1 MALKNA
7 GRTPIACSNCAKTKT
22 KCDKKFPCSRCAA
35 RKLPCN
41 IRNPRR
47 PHKAVPVAPANG
59 QPSALAD
66 QSSSGSSHSD
76 NSSTSVSPPTNVG
89 VSPPILNNIMPR
101 EGDTNSLPGQSPP
114 RDLPSA
120 MQAGS
125 PPIQGDFAQMT
136 PLSGFT
142 DFREISDRGG
152 QQYMMDW
159 NSLAGL
165 PLGYD
170 SGRSDMLS
178 PPSAEPNGL
187 VVGDVCGTS
196 SFIQSIEALSSS
208 PMQTR
213 GEPAFTNSDLG
224 SPLIYPG
231 HAMGSVAMDSMSV
244 VQEIEVIITAQ
255 EGWPAFR
262 CNPPAPSSTCPRTAK
277 FHLERLEHI
286 LSSHEAW
293 DTWDAALGDANF
305 VNNDGISVA
314 QFAPS
319 TRDKVLAITQSFLH
333 KALEIHR
340 VDHGSPG
347 NYGSPGSSNSRFI
360 ILPPPNVLEDFLR
373 AYVNTF
379 EHYYTLVPAG
389 ELNANE
395 LMMQLGNDKA
405 ASLLIL
411 LMIAQGAMVIPNT
424 QSRYLTGGLAEACR
438 ISLFDLIEKDI
449 LLSADP
455 TVLRCALLFTIQA
468 GWSGDKW
475 HMDIA
480 MGQRGM
486 YIAVSI
492 SCSLTSGEKVG

>member
-1 MALKNA
+1 M
-7 GRTPIACSNCAKTKT
+7 I
-22 KCDKKFPCSRCAA
+22 D
-35 RKLPCN
+35 
-41 IRNPRR
+41 
-47 PHKAVPVAPANG
+47 
-59 QPSALAD
+59 
-66 QSSSGSSHSD
+66 
-76 NSSTSVSPPTNVG
+76 G
-89 VSPPILNNIMPR
+89 VIMSR
-101 EGDTNSLPGQSPP
+101 EGGANSISGQSPP
-114 RDLPSA
+114 KDLPSA

-136 PLSGFT
+136 PLSGYT
-142 DFREISDRGG
+142 DFREISDRGE

-159 NSLAGL
+159 NALAGL
-165 PLGYD
+165 PIGYD
-170 SGRSDMLS
+170 NSGRSDLLS
-178 PPSAEPNGL
+178 PPGAESSGL
-187 VVGDVCGTS
+187 VNGDVCGTS
-196 SFIQSIEALSSS
+196 SFIQSIEALSP

-213 GEPAFTNSDLG
+213 REPAFTSSDLG
-224 SPLIYPG
+224 SPLVYPG
-231 HAMGSVAMDSMSV
+231 QTVGSVIMDGMSV

-262 CNPPAPSSTCPRTAK
+262 CNPPVPSSTCPRTAK

-293 DTWDAALGDANF
+293 DTWDAALGDANLA
-305 VNNDGISVA
+305 NNDGISVS

-347 NYGSPGSSNSRFI
+347 NYGSPNSSNSRFI

-424 QSRYLTGGLAEACR
+424 LARYLTGGLAEACR

-486 YIAVSI
+486 YIAVRI
-492 SCSLTSGEKVG
+492 FFFFFLILASG